1 MTTGKIDFVNMPYYF
16 DHYIAGCRS
25 YYSKN
30 AKNDSIISSIL
41 HGDSM
46 VVVSQLD
53 PLALRNFFIIN
64 VFLSFSL
71 SLLLPRVIAPIFVF
85 LFIFLY
91 SLFLVVWRPKLC
103 SDIITLLLRLLLL
116 APPPTTT
123 LRRKK

>member
-71 SLLLPRVIAPIFVF
+71 SNLYRYLSIFTSTSYCAHFCFSFHFSLFPIFSGVA
-85 LFIFLY
+85 
-91 SLFLVVWRPKLC
+91 
-103 SDIITLLLRLLLL
+103 T
-116 APPPTTT
+116 
-123 LRRKK
+123 